1 MINNINY
8 TIKIDY
14 KAFCKQYVEN
24 IKTIYGLTDKD
35 VENLPLDLPVI
46 TKWVEKVQDDHLI
59 KKLKEDE
66 LTTVIKI
73 MEARKWN

>member
-14 KAFCKQYVEN
+14 EAFCRQYVEN

-35 VENLPLDLPVI
+35 VENLPLDLKTI
-46 TKWVEKVQDDHLI
+46 MAWTNKVQEDDIIEHL
-59 KKLKEDE
+59 KNDDLEY
-66 LTTVIKI
+66 VIERLGK
-73 MEARKWN
+73 

>member
-14 KAFCKQYVEN
+14 ETFCKQYVEN
-24 IKTIYGLTDKD
+24 IKTIY
-35 VENLPLDLPVI
+35 DLSDDDTKNIPNDINVI
-46 TKWVEKVQDDHLI
+46 TKWVEKVQDDYLI
-59 KKLKEDE
+59 DKLKQDD

-73 MEARKWN
+73 MEARK

>member
-1 MINNINY
+1 MIDNINF

-14 KAFCKQYVEN
+14 EAFCRQYVEN

-35 VENLPLDLPVI
+35 VENLPMDINVI

-59 KKLKEDE
+59 KKLKQDD
-66 LTTVIKI
+66 LTTVIKL
-73 MEARKWN
+73 MEVR